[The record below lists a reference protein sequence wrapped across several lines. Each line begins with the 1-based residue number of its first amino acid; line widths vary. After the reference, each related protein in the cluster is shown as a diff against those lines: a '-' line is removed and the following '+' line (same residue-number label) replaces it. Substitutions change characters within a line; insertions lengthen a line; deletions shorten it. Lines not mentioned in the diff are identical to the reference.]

1 MSDWGIQAEGVVK
14 RQVTVFSS
22 EVAVDLGF
30 LKVTKT
36 TLSYTLPHGLRLP
49 DGGNPQQT
57 RFTIDRR
64 NSAAAL
70 VFQPATGL
78 LHFVRQFRY
87 ATYNPADEPTPEN
100 GWLIELAAGVIERN
114 ESSKESIAR
123 EISEELGFNEIKSLE
138 LIGSFYLS
146 PGAASERLFL
156 YCACVGGSD
165 MPMIDH
171 SLGDADEW
179 IEAVSMTVPDFLGRV
194 EAIEVFDAKMV
205 AAAEYIRRRPDLF
218 GVG

>member
-1 MSDWGIQAEGVVK
+1 MK
-14 RQVTVFSS
+14 RQVTVYSS
-22 EVAVDLGF
+22 EVAIDLGF

-49 DGGNPQQT
+49 DGSDPKQT

-64 NSAAAL
+64 NSAAAI
-70 VFQPATGL
+70 VFQPETGL

-87 ATYNPADEPTPEN
+87 ATYSPADEPSPEN
-100 GWLIELAAGVIERN
+100 GWLVELAAGVIERD
-114 ESSKESIAR
+114 ESSRESITR
-123 EISEELGFNEIKSLE
+123 EISEELGFDEIEALDF
-138 LIGSFYLS
+138 IGSFYLS

-156 YCACVGGSD
+156 YSARVRGVD
-165 MPMIDH
+165 PPMIDH
-171 SLGDADEW
+171 SRGDADEW
-179 IEAVSMTVPDFLGRV
+179 IEAISMTVPDFLGKV

-218 GVG
+218 GTAV